1 MKKPLLLILFLFTT
15 ITAFSQMNGDYNYSI
30 AFRGYSMVEMPKV
43 FNETSSD
50 RFTDAYLNGVMVKF
64 NDNQFSYRLNGTY
77 YNKSKRFFNECETCQ
92 EANGKLLDY
101 SFKVGFE
108 KNFNYSRVQPYFGF
122 DLGYRYSRFKGSLQN
137 KNQLRAMSSDAAIVG
152 QDIESIKQG
161 IVVSP
166 VLGVKISPIP
176 QLSVF
181 AEGNLD
187 LFYSFE
193 KQKTILQ
200 DIDNTR
206 TVNNDRK
213 TEFLLNP
220 FSVGIQIHLGSNK

>member
-1 MKKPLLLILFLFTT
+1 MKKPLLLALFLLITV
-15 ITAFSQMNGDYNYSI
+15 TAFSQMNGDYNYSI
-30 AFRGYSMVEMPKV
+30 AIRGYSMLEMPKV

-50 RFTDAYLNGVMVKF
+50 KFTDAYFNGVMVKF

-77 YNKSKRFFNECETCQ
+77 YNKSKKFFNECETCQ
-92 EANGKLLDY
+92 EADGKLVDY
-101 SFKVGFE
+101 SFKLGFE
-108 KNFNYSRVQPYFGF
+108 KNISYSRIQPYFGF
-122 DLGYRYSRFKGSLQN
+122 DIGYRYSRFKGSLQN
-137 KNQLRAMSSDAAIVG
+137 RNQLRDVSADAVG
-152 QDIESIKQG
+152 QNIESSKQG
-161 IVVSP
+161 ILASP
-166 VLGVKISPIP
+166 VVGIKISPIS
-176 QLSVF
+176 QISIF

-193 KQKTILQ
+193 RQKTILQ
-200 DIDNTR
+200 DVDNTR

>member
-50 RFTDAYLNGVMVKF
+50 KFTDAYLNGVMVKF

-77 YNKSKRFFNECETCQ
+77 YNKSKKFFNDCETCQ

-176 QLSVF
+176 QVSVF